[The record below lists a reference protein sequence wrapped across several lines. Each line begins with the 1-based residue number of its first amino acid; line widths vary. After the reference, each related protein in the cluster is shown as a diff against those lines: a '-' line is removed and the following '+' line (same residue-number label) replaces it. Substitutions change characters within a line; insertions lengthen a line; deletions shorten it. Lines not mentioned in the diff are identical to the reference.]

1 MARLLRVVG
10 RVTFIK
16 GFAFAVLPAGGGY
29 LVFRWLQGTIE
40 AASVAGGVSA
50 LVAVVAA
57 VYVLHPRLNYRL
69 VRRKTRRTHNAYVA
83 WLAVTISNANV
94 VLIGSRGRAGA
105 RTHALGD
112 VHLTGRGLP
121 FVPPS
126 TIDAHFDVS
135 PEDQEQIAAY
145 KKAAEEVIGTKNRP
159 LEDPRLAYQV
169 NLVRALGCL
178 MRGVGFELG
187 GHGYVT
193 DLWRQNLEE
202 WVVCAQRQHRALKRA
217 LGPAAPE
224 EQLLNLLDR
233 LSTSDFYDNAT
244 KPLKDRDLVR
254 IWSAGSGWSGTLKL
268 TSDPQLVNRRT
279 SGLPV
284 WELEIIDAIGTQATF
299 TVDRTEFEPAPSG

>member
-1 MARLLRVVG
+1 MAELRRVFG
-10 RVTFIK
+10 RVAFIK
-16 GFAFAVLPAGGGY
+16 GFAFALLPAGGGY
-29 LVFRWLQGTIE
+29 LVFRWLQGSIE

-69 VRRKTRRTHNAYVA
+69 VRRTTRRTHNAYVG
-83 WLAVTISNANV
+83 WLAVTVSNANV
-94 VLIGSRGRAGA
+94 VLTASRGNAGA
-105 RTHALGD
+105 RTRALGN
-112 VHLTGRGLP
+112 VHLTGRALP
-121 FVPPS
+121 FVPS
-126 TIDAHFDVS
+126 SVIDAHFDVS

-145 KKAAEEVIGTKNRP
+145 KEAAEEVIGTKNRP
-159 LEDPRLAYQV
+159 LEDPRLAYQM
-169 NLVRALGCL
+169 NLVRALGSL
-178 MRGVGFELG
+178 MRGVGYELG

-244 KPLKDRDLVR
+244 KPLRDGDLVR
-254 IWSAGSGWSGTLKL
+254 VWNAGGGWSGTFKL
-268 TSDPQLVNRRT
+268 TSDPELVARRT

-284 WELEIIDAIGTQATF
+284 WDLEIVDAQGTQAKF
-299 TVDRTEFEPAPSG
+299 TVDRTEFEPAPGE